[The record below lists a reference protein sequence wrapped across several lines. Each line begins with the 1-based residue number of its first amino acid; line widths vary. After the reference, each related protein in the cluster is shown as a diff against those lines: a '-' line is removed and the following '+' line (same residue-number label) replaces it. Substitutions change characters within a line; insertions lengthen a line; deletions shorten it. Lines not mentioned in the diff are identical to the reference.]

1 MTTPPA
7 SSEIDLYT
15 GKFKD
20 TWMDKTIVSSTYFHV
35 GETGNMNLA
44 VVGSNE
50 TGNSVVRF
58 KIRDKTYDV
67 TISGP
72 TSKIYGIATIPIKKS
87 GYIRVD
93 MQGVSRS
100 GKSFGDVTGFR
111 IGGQATMGDNHFVT
125 EEKMAEDKLNCYFF
139 RRGASVHWGYTM
151 PEANV
156 EYFYN
161 EVLVTEENVRNSSYY
176 MMNGFSEGYMGI
188 QQTSSGEHTILFS
201 VWSPYSTD
209 NPSDIPEDKR
219 VKLLRKGKNVTVGD
233 VARA

>member
-1 MTTPPA
+1 
-7 SSEIDLYT
+7 
-15 GKFKD
+15 
-20 TWMDKTIVSSTYFHV
+20 
-35 GETGNMNLA
+35 
-44 VVGSNE
+44 
-50 TGNSVVRF
+50 
-58 KIRDKTYDV
+58 
-67 TISGP
+67 
-72 TSKIYGIATIPIKKS
+72 
-87 GYIRVD
+87 
-93 MQGVSRS
+93 
-100 GKSFGDVTGFR
+100 
-111 IGGQATMGDNHFVT
+111 
-125 EEKMAEDKLNCYFF
+125 MAEDKLNCYFF

-219 VKLLRKGKNVTVGD
+219 VKLLKVRMSLSESLEMKEAVDKVGYIAVGKL
-233 VARA
+233 ARCTKRLFR